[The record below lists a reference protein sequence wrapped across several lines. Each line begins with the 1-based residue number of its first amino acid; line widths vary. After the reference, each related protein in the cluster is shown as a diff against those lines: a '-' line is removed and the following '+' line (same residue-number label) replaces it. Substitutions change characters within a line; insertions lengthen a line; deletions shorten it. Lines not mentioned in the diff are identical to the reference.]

1 MPVPITRNNR
11 IDPANPSVA
20 AYLERLA
27 GFRERRLRLSADP
40 TGSEFAAFVRSA
52 KEAAESALFSGVRP
66 TQAAVRSAGMAE
78 RGGLRVER
86 LYLTTEADYEA
97 PLIVAAPADS
107 DGPLPAV
114 LCLHGTG
121 QSKEGLL
128 AEYGET
134 LARHGYLV
142 AVPDIRTFGEREDDY
157 VFRAEVEILEGRSLW
172 GLMIWDTLRIAD
184 YVRTRPDVDPDRLGI
199 VGHSLGGHTAQ
210 AVGSL
215 DSGVAATVA
224 SCGIFSYERFFS
236 PRGHST
242 FNNPYVCVPGILAEG
257 DIYDIYAAQAPRPLM
272 IAWAARDPLVPKEA
286 IEDFLEFGTPLW
298 TGLGNAEGLKVVRED
313 VEHEFTPS
321 MRSQAFEWFDRWLGP
336 SK

>member
-1 MPVPITRNNR
+1 MPIPITRNNR
-11 IDPANPSVA
+11 IDAANPSVA
-20 AYLERLA
+20 GYLKRLA
-27 GFRERRLRLSADP
+27 GFRRRRLRLSAEP
-40 TGSEFAAFVRSA
+40 TGSEFGSFVRSA
-52 KEAAESALFSGVRP
+52 KEAAESAFFSGVRS
-66 TQAAVRSAGMAE
+66 TQAVVRSAGMGE
-78 RGGLRVER
+78 RDGLRVER
-86 LYLTTEADYEA
+86 LYLTTEADYEV
-97 PLIVAAPADS
+97 PLIVTAPAEA

-114 LCLHGTG
+114 ICLHGTG

-134 LARHGYLV
+134 LARRGYLV
-142 AVPDIRTFGEREDDY
+142 AAPDIRTFGEREDDY

-184 YVRTRPDVDPDRLGI
+184 YLRTRPDVDPDRLGI

-215 DSGVAATVA
+215 DGGVAATVA
-224 SCGIFSYERFFS
+224 SCGIFSYERFYS

-242 FNNPYVCVPGILAEG
+242 FNNPYVCVPGILAGG
-257 DIYDIYAAQAPRPLM
+257 DIYDLYAAQAPRPLM
-272 IAWAARDPLVPKEA
+272 IAWAARDPLVPREA
-286 IEDFLEFGTPLW
+286 VDDFLEFGEPLW

-321 MRSQAFEWFDRWLGP
+321 MRSQAFEWFDKWLG
-336 SK
+336 SRN

>member
-1 MPVPITRNNR
+1 MPVPITRNNV

-20 AYLERLA
+20 RYLERLA
-27 GFRERRLRLSADP
+27 GFRRRRLRLSADP
-40 TGSEFAAFVRSA
+40 RRSEFVSFVRSA

-66 TQAAVRSAGMAE
+66 ARPSVRSAGMADRE
-78 RGGLRVER
+78 GLRVER

-97 PLIVAAPADS
+97 PLIVAAPAKG

-114 LCLHGTG
+114 ICLHGTG

-134 LARHGYLV
+134 LAQRGYLV
-142 AVPDIRTFGEREDDY
+142 AVPDIRMFGERADDY

-172 GLMIWDTLRIAD
+172 GLMVWDTLRIAD
-184 YVRTRPDVDPDRLGI
+184 YLRTRPDVDADRLGL

-210 AVGSL
+210 AAGSL
-215 DSGVAATVA
+215 DDGIAATVG
-224 SCGIFSYERFFS
+224 SCGIFSYERFYS

-242 FNNPYVCVPGILAEG
+242 FNNPYVCVPGILAGG
-257 DIYDIYAAQAPRPLM
+257 DIYDLYAAQAPRPLM

-286 IEDFLEFGTPLW
+286 IDDFLEFGEPLW
-298 TGLGNAEGLKVVRED
+298 AGLGNAEGLTVVRED
-313 VEHEFTPS
+313 VEHEFTSS

-336 SK
+336 SN